1 MGYDFNVE
9 SSHKDCLF
17 KMTETLKQKELRE
30 AEYAAKS
37 PSERQG
43 ESFGKMMDKMKW
55 QAEQSIKGQP
65 NIDVGSIIRGLQMD
79 KSELF
84 EKFKNSA
91 QEAVKEG
98 NIKMPSPEEINA
110 GKEKMKEGIDTI
122 KNVANGLFG
131 MFQK

>member
-1 MGYDFNVE
+1 
-9 SSHKDCLF
+9 
-17 KMTETLKQKELRE
+17 
-30 AEYAAKS
+30 
-37 PSERQG
+37 
-43 ESFGKMMDKMKW
+43 
-55 QAEQSIKGQP
+55 
-65 NIDVGSIIRGLQMD
+65 MD

-91 QEAVKEG
+91 KEAVQEG